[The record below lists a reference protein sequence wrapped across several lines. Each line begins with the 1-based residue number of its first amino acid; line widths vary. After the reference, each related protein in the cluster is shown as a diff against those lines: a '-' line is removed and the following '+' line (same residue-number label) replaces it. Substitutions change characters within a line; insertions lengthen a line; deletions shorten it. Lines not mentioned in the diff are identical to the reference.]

1 MIVIPRYLVDR
12 ISSKFAD
19 RESNYNS
26 FACYEDSRDDYS
38 SSSSMKPIL
47 TLYRSESGIN
57 RLRRTSTD
65 GTPVMATQCSYSM

>member
-1 MIVIPRYLVDR
+1 MIVIPRYLVDG

-26 FACYEDSRDDYS
+26 FACYEDSRDYYS

-65 GTPVMATQCSYSM
+65 GSVVFIIIC